1 MGRQMREKKKDF
13 IEAYLVEGLLLK
25 YKILRLITIEYYTK
39 EAILM

>member
-1 MGRQMREKKKDF
+1 MREKKKDF
-13 IEAYLVEGLLLK
+13 IEAIEAYLVEGLLLK